1 MDKTPLEQWIASKV
15 SRCSNAQDLSR
26 KELEHYQL
34 SKLQDV
40 IGYVQ
45 EKSPFYRKHLA
56 RFSPAGLQHL
66 EHFQKLP
73 FTTVEDLR
81 TKGPQFLCVSQNE
94 IKRVVTLPDSD
105 PTTEPRRVY
114 FTAEEIELT
123 LDFFHHGMTSIVQ
136 PGQKV
141 LILMPG
147 ERPDSVGDLLAKAL
161 SRMDVQ
167 GTVHGLVQ
175 DPGFTIQEILRIRP
189 DALVGI
195 PVQALSIVRHKDS
208 SLIPKGLIKNVLLS
222 SDYVSP
228 AIVAE
233 LGRVLKCRVF
243 NHYGTT
249 EMGFG
254 GGVECSALQ
263 GYHLREADLF
273 IEIVDPVSG
282 LPQPDGIRGEV
293 VFSTLT
299 RRGMPLLRYRTGDI
313 SRFLTDPCPCGTVL
327 RRLDAIR
334 GRLTDFVRLG
344 QSHWLCISDLDDILF
359 SVPGVLNFSAVLTNN
374 HEKDILE
381 IKIKTGNTGERSILE
396 RVFSVLTHADA
407 LSEAIA
413 DGSLSL
419 KSVAFEKESL
429 VNPSAVKRAI
439 QDKRKTARLR

>member
-15 SRCSNAQDLSR
+15 SRCSDAQNLSR
-26 KELEHYQL
+26 KDLEHYQL
-34 SKLQDV
+34 NRLRDI

-45 EKSPFYRKHLA
+45 DRSPFYRKHLA
-56 RFSPAGLQHL
+56 RFSPARLQHL
-66 EHFQKLP
+66 EYFQKLP
-73 FTTVEDLR
+73 FTTVEDFR
-81 TKGPQFLCVSQNE
+81 TKGPEFLCVSQNE

-105 PTTEPRRVY
+105 PMVEPRRVY
-114 FTAEEIELT
+114 FTADEIDLT
-123 LDFFHHGMTSIVQ
+123 LDFFHHGMMSIVQ

-147 ERPDSVGDLLAKAL
+147 EKPDSVGDLLARAL
-161 SRMDVQ
+161 SRIDVR

-189 DALVGI
+189 DALVAI
-195 PVQALSIVRHKDS
+195 PVQALSIVRHEDS

-228 AIVAE
+228 AIVKE

-254 GGVECSALQ
+254 GGVECSVLQ

-273 IEIVDPVSG
+273 IEIIDPVSG
-282 LPQPDGIRGEV
+282 LPQPDGIYGEV

-313 SRFLTDPCPCGTVL
+313 SRFLTDPCPCGTVM
-327 RRLDAIR
+327 RRLDNIR
-334 GRLTDFVRLG
+334 GRLNDFVRVG

-359 SVPGVLNFSAVLTNN
+359 SVPGVLNFSAELTND
-374 HEKDILE
+374 HEKDLLE
-381 IKIKTGNTGERSILE
+381 IKIKVGNTEEPSILE
-396 RVFSVLTHADA
+396 TAFSVLTHVHVI
-407 LSEAIA
+407 SEAIK

-419 KSVAFEKESL
+419 KSIAFEKESL
-429 VNPSAVKRAI
+429 VNTSAVKRAI
-439 QDKRKTARLR
+439 QDKRKTD

>member
-15 SRCSNAQDLSR
+15 SRCSDAQNLSR

-34 SKLQDV
+34 NRLRDI

-45 EKSPFYRKHLA
+45 DRSPFYRKHLA
-56 RFSPAGLQHL
+56 QFSPARLQHL
-66 EHFQKLP
+66 EYFQNLP

-81 TKGPQFLCVSQNE
+81 TKGPEFLCVSQNE

-114 FTAEEIELT
+114 FTADEIDLT
-123 LDFFHHGMTSIVQ
+123 LDFFHHGMMSIVQ

-147 ERPDSVGDLLAKAL
+147 ERPDSVGDLLARAL

-189 DALVGI
+189 DALVAI
-195 PVQALSIVRHKDS
+195 PVQALSIVRHEDS

-233 LGRVLKCRVF
+233 LGRVLKCGVF

-282 LPQPDGIRGEV
+282 LPQPDGICGEV

-299 RRGMPLLRYRTGDI
+299 RRGMPLLRYRTGDL

-327 RRLDAIR
+327 RRLDTIR

-344 QSHWLCISDLDDILF
+344 QSHWLSISDLDDILF
-359 SVPGVLNFSAVLTNN
+359 SVPGVLNFSAVLTND

-381 IKIKTGNTGERSILE
+381 IKIKTGNPEERSILE
-396 RVFSVLTHADA
+396 TVFSVLTHAHV
-407 LSEAIA
+407 LSEAIT

-419 KSVAFEKESL
+419 KSVTFDKESL